1 MANFA
6 VWRSEVFPE
15 GLDDDINGL
24 KEFLK
29 ELGAEVMQEYQKM
42 HLAEYIHA
50 WADGVE
56 VEYFEGN
63 FTSAGERWK
72 RVEFSHNW
80 TMPSA
85 CKYRLKPK
93 TIKIGNIEVPEP
105 MRVAPPLNAA
115 FWVPGLCEG
124 VPKALVSR
132 WTECSDYLLLLES
145 GFCQTSRAAAI
156 AHAKALFDLT
166 KQAMG

>member
-1 MANFA
+1 
-6 VWRSEVFPE
+6 
-15 GLDDDINGL
+15 
-24 KEFLK
+24 
-29 ELGAEVMQEYQKM
+29 MQEYQKM

-105 MRVAPPLNAA
+105 LRVAPPVGVT
-115 FWVPGLCEG
+115 FWAPELGEG
-124 VPKALVSR
+124 VPSAFVGKWADRPV
-132 WTECSDYLLLLES
+132 YLLLLAS
-145 GFCQTSRAAAI
+145 GLCHSSRAAAI
-156 AHAKALFDLT
+156 VHAKALFDLT